1 MQSETRYGAPAPG
14 VPAVALITGAGRGI
28 GAATALAL
36 AREGWSLLLS
46 WHRDAAACEAVAEQ
60 ARALGVRA
68 EVRRCDVAVDAEVEA
83 LFAHCD
89 AVLGAPGAVVANAG
103 IVDVVARVDAIDRP
117 RLERMFATN
126 VFGAFACA
134 REAVR
139 RMSTRHGGAG
149 GTVVLLSSAAARLG
163 APGEYV
169 DYAAAKAAV
178 DALAIGL
185 GKEVAAEGVRVVGV
199 RPGLIDTEIHA
210 SGGRPDRLRTLAP
223 AVPMQRG
230 GTAAE
235 VAETIAWL
243 VCARASYVTATLV
256 DVTGGR

>member
-1 MQSETRYGAPAPG
+1 MPP
-14 VPAVALITGAGRGI
+14 VALITGAGRGI

-36 AREGWSLLLS
+36 AREGWSLMLS
-46 WHRDAAACEAVAEQ
+46 WHRDEAACESVAAQ

-68 EVRRCDVAVDAEVEA
+68 EVRRCDVSIDAEVGA

-89 AVLGAPGAVVANAG
+89 AVLGVPGAVVANAG
-103 IVDVVARVDAIDRP
+103 IVDVVARVDAIDRA

-149 GTVVLLSSAAARLG
+149 GTIVLLSSAAARLG

-230 GTAAE
+230 GTAGE

-243 VCARASYVTATLV
+243 VSARASYVTATLV